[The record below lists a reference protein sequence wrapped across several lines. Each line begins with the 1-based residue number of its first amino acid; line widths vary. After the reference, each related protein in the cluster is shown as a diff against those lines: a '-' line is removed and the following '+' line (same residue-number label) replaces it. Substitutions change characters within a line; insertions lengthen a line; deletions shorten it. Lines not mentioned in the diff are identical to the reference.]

1 MKLSGFEK
9 DVLREIGNM
18 GASYSANSLSEIMNK
33 KVEIRVPDFDVLPL
47 EEFPNVV
54 GGGEEIVAGILVKF
68 NGDISGYLMLFYQLK
83 YALNLAD
90 LLLGKELG
98 TTKELDEMDISA
110 IQEVGNILGSHFVN
124 TFSDFLGFKIY
135 VSPPNII
142 VNSDFNEILKIFESE
157 DIKLLLMNTSFIE
170 SNNNKVNGNLIVL
183 SNAKTLNQIFDA
195 ISEKI

>member
-1 MKLSGFEK
+1 MKLSDFER
-9 DVLREIGNM
+9 DVLKEICNM
-18 GASYSANSLSEIMNK
+18 GASHAANSLSHMVNKKIMISIPEIMLTEPE
-33 KVEIRVPDFDVLPL
+33 KVYLDGIGVYLIAK
-47 EEFPNVV
+47 
-54 GGGEEIVAGILVKF
+54 GELSFALLLTFSRE
-68 NGDISGYLMLFYQLK
+68 N
-83 YALNLAD
+83 ALNLVD
-90 LLLGKELG
+90 ILMGRKLG

-142 VNSDFNEILKIFESE
+142 VNSYFNEILKIFESK

-170 SNNNKVNGNLIVL
+170 SNNEVNGNLIVL